1 MLVGKGWAFI
11 HIPKCGGTTIRA
23 VLQGREVADY
33 LPMIPD
39 QTVDHRFH
47 WLSHCRPRGEVFTVV
62 RKPHRW
68 LLSYWNMRSKEERKP
83 WRALD
88 RLWSDD
94 PDEFIQRVAREQP
107 GYIGRMFHA
116 YMPWPGIRVHRL
128 EDGLNWL
135 SQYGAGK
142 VEKKNLG
149 HPPPISD
156 ESIAAIN
163 ESAYQPGAMVPFVT
177 TEGRM

>member
-33 LPMIPD
+33 LPMVPEN
-39 QTVDHRFH
+39 TVDHRYH
-47 WLSHCRPRGEVFTVV
+47 WLSHLRPRGDVFTVV

-68 LLSYWNMRSKEERKP
+68 LLSYWAMRSKEERMD
-83 WRALD
+83 WRVLD

-94 PDEFIQRVAREQP
+94 PDVFIQRVAVKEP
-107 GYIGRMFHA
+107 GYIGRMFQA
-116 YMPWPGIRVHRL
+116 YTPWPGIKVHRL
-128 EDGLNWL
+128 EDGLDWL
-135 SQYGAGK
+135 RNYTDQP
-142 VEKKNLG
+142 VTRRNMG

-156 ESIAAIN
+156 ESIAAIS
-163 ESAYQPGAMVPFVT
+163 ESESDLLARGYS
-177 TEGRM
+177 